1 MHTTTTPHGLGGALR
16 ARRSLLIAALVTVVL
31 DVAVKIW
38 TVNQLAT
45 DSVQLGPLTLKLV
58 HNYGVAF
65 GLGGSVP
72 SWARLLVTGG
82 VTVLLGVMAW
92 RGVLIPQFAAGMI
105 VAGAACNAVDR
116 AIGGSV
122 IDTFSLTF
130 FPPVFNVADAALDIG
145 LVIVIVAMFFPQ
157 RDDDPSADAGPPAD
171 DGASAAAGPAT
182 ATGSAAEEQAQD
194 APLDDAV
201 PRHP

>member
-1 MHTTTTPHGLGGALR
+1 VHTTTTSHGLGSALR

-31 DVAVKIW
+31 DVAVKFA
-38 TVNQLAT
+38 TVNWLAT
-45 DSVQLGPLTLKLV
+45 NPVEIGPLTLKLV

-72 SWARLLVTGG
+72 TWALLLVTGG

-157 RDDDPSADAGPPAD
+157 REDELSPDAGPTADSGSTADADPTAATVDPAD
-171 DGASAAAGPAT
+171 DAS
-182 ATGSAAEEQAQD
+182 
-194 APLDDAV
+194 LDDAV